1 MVTIVVKPFFHK
13 GAEQMA
19 LYYENNTAVNTAVKK
34 IKAVKWSQTNKCW
47 YLPLSA
53 QNYNLIKTAVTS
65 LAIIDETQLR
75 PYLEKRKQVVQIKQ
89 AAAEVPV
96 IKPVNLQSYAIS
108 TGNMQQLVRMVETME
123 LAKNPATTIKTYKND
138 FNKLLQLIGSKPVE
152 MLTSED
158 LRRYMLYCAN
168 EQQLS
173 AGSLNNR
180 LNAIKYYF
188 ENVLHR
194 EKFFV
199 DLPRAK
205 QPLRL
210 PNVLAE
216 SEMGRLFNAL
226 KNKKHKAILFTAYSA
241 GLRVSEVTK
250 LEYKHI
256 DAARMQLLVRSAKG
270 DKDRYVMLS
279 PLVLDVLRN
288 YISKLKPRP
297 FRYVFEGFIKDTP
310 YSHRSAQEVFSKA
323 KKLCGL
329 TKAVT
334 FHSLRHSFATHLL
347 EKGTDVKYIQEL
359 LGHFDIRTT
368 LRYLHVARKDM
379 VNIKS
384 PVDDLF
390 KDGGLEW

>member
-1 MVTIVVKPFFHK
+1 
-13 GAEQMA
+13 
-19 LYYENNTAVNTAVKK
+19 
-34 IKAVKWSQTNKCW
+34 
-47 YLPLSA
+47 
-53 QNYNLIKTAVTS
+53 
-65 LAIIDETQLR
+65 
-75 PYLEKRKQVVQIKQ
+75 
-89 AAAEVPV
+89 
-96 IKPVNLQSYAIS
+96 
-108 TGNMQQLVRMVETME
+108 
-123 LAKNPATTIKTYKND
+123 
-138 FNKLLQLIGSKPVE
+138 
-152 MLTSED
+152 
-158 LRRYMLYCAN
+158 MLYCAN
-168 EQQLS
+168 DLQLS
-173 AGSLNNR
+173 PGTLNSR

-188 ENVLHR
+188 ERVLHR

-205 QPLRL
+205 KPLRL

-216 SEMGRLFNAL
+216 TEMAALFNAL

-250 LEYKHI
+250 LEYKHL
-256 DAARMQLLVRSAKG
+256 DAARMQMLVKDAKG
-270 DKDRYVMLS
+270 QKDRYVMLS

-288 YISKLKPRP
+288 YVRQLRPRP
-297 FRYVFEGFIKDTP
+297 ASYIFEGFIKGTP
-310 YSHRSAQEVFSKA
+310 YSHRSAQEVFTKA
-323 KKLCGL
+323 KKLCGIR
-329 TKAVT
+329 KDVT